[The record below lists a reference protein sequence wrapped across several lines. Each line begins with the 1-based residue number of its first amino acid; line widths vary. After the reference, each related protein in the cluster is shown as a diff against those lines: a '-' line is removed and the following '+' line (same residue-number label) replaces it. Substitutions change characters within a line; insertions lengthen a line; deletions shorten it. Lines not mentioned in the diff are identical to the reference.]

1 MAIFISLHFMS
12 TLALVADT
20 ELEELESLKFVT
32 PGNALIRHQHAAV
45 DAKHGD
51 VS

>member
-12 TLALVADT
+12 TLADT

-32 PGNALIRHQHAAV
+32 PGNTLIRHQHAAV